1 MNTTYITLAQ
11 AFALHYGQHDT
22 DNKQQFTNIWDV
34 VKGFDKKVRVDQ
46 VKEMKKASEATIKL
60 NSARREY
67 KALLTMAENFALL
80 PDRHINLFKCTYEN
94 LGRALKLVVRINKHY
109 EGDMTKIA
117 SLEDVYDSS
126 MSAHRYN
133 NEYEKAVKA
142 LTEKYPAIV
151 KEDAITTEQALLYAD
166 KLGVTAKT
174 ALMERL
180 MHDLGYSMQD
190 VA

>member
-11 AFALHYGQHDT
+11 EFSLHYQTQDT
-22 DNKQQFTNIWDV
+22 DNKQQFTSIWDV
-34 VKGFDKKVRVDQ
+34 VKGFDKKDRVAQ
-46 VKEMKKASEATIKL
+46 VKEMKKAAEATIKL

-94 LGRALKLVVRINKHY
+94 LSRAIKLVVRINKHY

-117 SLEDVYDSS
+117 SLENVYDSS
-126 MSAHRYN
+126 MSGYRYN
-133 NEYEKAVKA
+133 NEYEKAIKA
-142 LTEKYPAIV
+142 LVAKYPAIV
-151 KEDAITTEQALLYAD
+151 KEESTTTEAALLYAD
-166 KLGVTAKT
+166 KLGVAAKT

-180 MHDLGYSMQD
+180 MHDLGYSL
-190 VA
+190 